1 MSLINAIHQVE
12 TGGRLGAIKG
22 DNGRALGP
30 LQIHRAYWIDSGVEG
45 KYEDCASLDYSIKVL
60 RAYMRRYASAA
71 IKANDLE
78 TIARIHNGGPRGYK
92 KAATLGYWQKVRK
105 AMR

>member
-1 MSLINAIHQVE
+1 HSNQGGQWSAFSNPPATRFKTLNKRGWGILSGVLLGLILCGRCAAEEVPMSLINAIHQVE

-45 KYEDCASLDYSIKVL
+45 KYEDCA
-60 RAYMRRYASAA
+60 
-71 IKANDLE
+71 
-78 TIARIHNGGPRGYK
+78 
-92 KAATLGYWQKVRK
+92 
-105 AMR
+105 